1 MCFSA
6 KSSIIS
12 FSVGIIGSLLCILLG
27 TAVDKIVGYFFAF
40 VSSMQIIEYLLWT
53 HQKCDNY
60 NRFISMLG
68 MVFNHLQPIVLAIL
82 VLYFNP
88 KTPYKKWIALIMAIY
103 LCVIIPYSYQFL
115 QHKSNQCTLKG
126 TDNHLFW
133 HWNNMS
139 YCCFVYIIFLISLST
154 FWLLGLPPFKLGL
167 IFATISIVS
176 YLSSMY
182 VYPHKNM
189 GAMWCYYAVFIP
201 IIYYIIRVV
210 IVKNVKY

>member
-12 FSVGIIGSLLCILLG
+12 FSVGIIGSLLCVSLG
-27 TAVDKIVGYFFAF
+27 TAADKIIGYFFAF

-60 NRFISMLG
+60 NKFISMLG
-68 MVFNHLQPIVLAIL
+68 MILNHLQPL
-82 VLYFNP
+82 VLSCLVLNFNP
-88 KTPYKKWIALIMAIY
+88 RTPYKKWIALIMAVY

-115 QHKSNQCTLKG
+115 QHKNNQCTLKG

-139 YCCFVYIIFLISLST
+139 YCCFVYIIFLIALSA
-154 FWLLGLPPFKLGL
+154 FWLLGMPTLKLGV
-167 IFATISIVS
+167 IFAIISIVS
-176 YLSSMY
+176 YLSSVY
-182 VYPHKNM
+182 FYPHKNL

-201 IIYYIIRVV
+201 IIYYIIRVF
-210 IVKNVKY
+210 IVKM